1 MRAKTDYFFRL
12 MRGPGVLVL
21 PLFII
26 FMHLLC
32 PAPPHPL
39 FLVLPHSPFVLAPLY
54 CKLRQSSGRAGP
66 GGLLGAGAREA
77 TGSSSG
83 AAAAA
88 AFFIAA
94 LDAFAARGK
103 ACGETCV
110 EGGSPSTSVQSAS
123 VALSTCPGPAL
134 STPRATWW
142 KGSFPSGVVSA
153 RLPTWPSPRVPSRRR
168 RSTTPSLT
176 RSWRCRDLVW
186 TCRLGVWERRGRGR
200 GAGAAAGSR
209 FSVLPLFRLLF
220 W

>member
-1 MRAKTDYFFRL
+1 M
-12 MRGPGVLVL
+12 PS
-21 PLFII
+21 
-26 FMHLLC
+26 
-32 PAPPHPL
+32 PPPFWFYLILHL
-39 FLVLPHSPFVLAPLY
+39 FLHPFTV
-54 CKLRQSSGRAGP
+54 SSGRAQ
-66 GGLLGAGAREA
+66 GGLALAAFWARVREA

-142 KGSFPSGVVSA
+142 KGSFVRGGERLLPRHCVRASFAAADIKPGGVGMLVAGLCLALGGEPNLRKKKGWLFFAARRVSWNSA
-153 RLPTWPSPRVPSRRR
+153 HAWPGISRLRMGFGQRG
-168 RSTTPSLT
+168 L
-176 RSWRCRDLVW
+176 
-186 TCRLGVWERRGRGR
+186 GRGWVR
-200 GAGAAAGSR
+200 CH
-209 FSVLPLFRLLF
+209 
-220 W
+220 

>member
-26 FMHLLC
+26 FLVLHLIL
-32 PAPPHPL
+32 HL
-39 FLVLPHSPFVLAPLY
+39 FLHPFTV
-54 CKLRQSSGRAGP
+54 SSGRAQGGP
-66 GGLLGAGAREA
+66 ALAAFWARVREA

-110 EGGSPSTSVQSAS
+110 EGGYP
-123 VALSTCPGPAL
+123 
-134 STPRATWW
+134 
-142 KGSFPSGVVSA
+142 
-153 RLPTWPSPRVPSRRR
+153 
-168 RSTTPSLT
+168 
-176 RSWRCRDLVW
+176 
-186 TCRLGVWERRGRGR
+186 
-200 GAGAAAGSR
+200 
-209 FSVLPLFRLLF
+209 
-220 W
+220 

>member
-1 MRAKTDYFFRL
+1 M
-12 MRGPGVLVL
+12 P
-21 PLFII
+21 
-26 FMHLLC
+26 LLC
-32 PAPPHPL
+32 PAPPPFWFYLILHL
-39 FLVLPHSPFVLAPLY
+39 FLHPFTV
-54 CKLRQSSGRAGP
+54 SSGRAQGGP
-66 GGLLGAGAREA
+66 ALAAFWARVREA

-153 RLPTWPSPRVPSRRR
+153 CFHDTVCERVLLLPIS
-168 RSTTPSLT
+168 
-176 RSWRCRDLVW
+176 SW
-186 TCRLGVWERRGRGR
+186 
-200 GAGAAAGSR
+200 AG
-209 FSVLPLFRLLF
+209 
-220 W
+220 

>member
-1 MRAKTDYFFRL
+1 M
-12 MRGPGVLVL
+12 PS
-21 PLFII
+21 PP
-26 FMHLLC
+26 
-32 PAPPHPL
+32 PAPFWFYLILHL
-39 FLVLPHSPFVLAPLY
+39 FLHPFTV
-54 CKLRQSSGRAGP
+54 SSGRAQGGP
-66 GGLLGAGAREA
+66 ALAAFWARVREA

>member
-1 MRAKTDYFFRL
+1 M
-12 MRGPGVLVL
+12 PS
-21 PLFII
+21 
-26 FMHLLC
+26 
-32 PAPPHPL
+32 PPPFWFYLILHL
-39 FLVLPHSPFVLAPLY
+39 FLHPFTV
-54 CKLRQSSGRAGP
+54 SSGRAQGGP
-66 GGLLGAGAREA
+66 ALAAFWARVREA

-153 RLPTWPSPRVPSRRR
+153 CFHDTVCERAADIKPGGVGMLVAGLCLALGGEPNLRKKKGWLFFQAALGDCMRDPTLACMRDRSSRTQR
-168 RSTTPSLT
+168 T
-176 RSWRCRDLVW
+176 
-186 TCRLGVWERRGRGR
+186 GRGR
-200 GAGAAAGSR
+200 RRGSVAPACSSAVSR
-209 FSVLPLFRLLF
+209 SSKL
-220 W
+220 

>member
-26 FMHLLC
+26 FMPLLC
-32 PAPPHPL
+32 PAPPP

-54 CKLRQSSGRAGP
+54 CKLRQSSGRATGRAGP
-66 GGLLGAGAREA
+66 GGLLGAGAQGHWLVIRRRR
-77 TGSSSG
+77 GCCLLHCGLGRLRRSG
-83 AAAAA
+83 QG
-88 AFFIAA
+88 
-94 LDAFAARGK
+94 LW
-103 ACGETCV
+103 CETCV

-153 RLPTWPSPRVPSRRR
+153 CFHDTVCERVLLLPIS
-168 RSTTPSLT
+168 
-176 RSWRCRDLVW
+176 SW
-186 TCRLGVWERRGRGR
+186 
-200 GAGAAAGSR
+200 AG
-209 FSVLPLFRLLF
+209 
-220 W
+220 

>member
-1 MRAKTDYFFRL
+1 MERQ
-12 MRGPGVLVL
+12 V
-21 PLFII
+21 
-26 FMHLLC
+26 
-32 PAPPHPL
+32 PHGTTSRKGSSGSRQAAQLIHHL
-39 FLVLPHSPFVLAPLY
+39 FLHPFTV
-54 CKLRQSSGRAGP
+54 SSGRAQGGP
-66 GGLLGAGAREA
+66 ALAAFWARVREA

-153 RLPTWPSPRVPSRRR
+153 CFHDTVCERVLLLPIS
-168 RSTTPSLT
+168 
-176 RSWRCRDLVW
+176 SW
-186 TCRLGVWERRGRGR
+186 
-200 GAGAAAGSR
+200 AG
-209 FSVLPLFRLLF
+209 
-220 W
+220 

>member
-1 MRAKTDYFFRL
+1 
-12 MRGPGVLVL
+12 V
-21 PLFII
+21 
-26 FMHLLC
+26 
-32 PAPPHPL
+32 
-39 FLVLPHSPFVLAPLY
+39 
-54 CKLRQSSGRAGP
+54 
-66 GGLLGAGAREA
+66 REA

-153 RLPTWPSPRVPSRRR
+153 CFHDTVCERAADIKPGGVGMLVAGLCLALGGEPNLRKKKGWLFFAGRGAIPYVCM
-168 RSTTPSLT
+168 RSHACM
-176 RSWRCRDLVW
+176 R
-186 TCRLGVWERRGRGR
+186 GGGRGR
-200 GAGAAAGSR
+200 QRGLVLVFYLFFDFFSGEFYGTV
-209 FSVLPLFRLLF
+209 SVLCFTDFLLF
-220 W
+220 SCIFYAAFSAEF

>member
-1 MRAKTDYFFRL
+1 M
-12 MRGPGVLVL
+12 
-21 PLFII
+21 
-26 FMHLLC
+26 
-32 PAPPHPL
+32 PPPTPFWLYLILHL
-39 FLVLPHSPFVLAPLY
+39 FLHPFTV
-54 CKLRQSSGRAGP
+54 SSGRAQGGP
-66 GGLLGAGAREA
+66 ALAAFWARVREA

-153 RLPTWPSPRVPSRRR
+153 CFHDTVCERAADIKPGGVGMLVAGLCLALGGEPNLRKRQGGCFLRRGAFLGRLHARSHACMRDRSSRTQR
-168 RSTTPSLT
+168 T
-176 RSWRCRDLVW
+176 
-186 TCRLGVWERRGRGR
+186 GRGR
-200 GAGAAAGSR
+200 RRGSVAPACSSAVSR
-209 FSVLPLFRLLF
+209 SSKL
-220 W
+220 